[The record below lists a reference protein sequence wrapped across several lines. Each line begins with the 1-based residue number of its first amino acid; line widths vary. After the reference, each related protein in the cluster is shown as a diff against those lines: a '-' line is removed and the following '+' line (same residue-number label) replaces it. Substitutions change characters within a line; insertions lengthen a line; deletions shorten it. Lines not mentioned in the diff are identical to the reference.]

1 MIFPQIIRQKL
12 LKGVGKVR
20 SSPLFQN
27 PFLLISP
34 ISHFLF
40 PQIPPPPF
48 YSPVLFLF
56 SPLSSHIFN
65 YFHRFFNHFPY
76 TVFLS
81 PLFHDFQN
89 RFSQLSQPFFIA
101 YLCDL
106 FDFFTNPQTL
116 LLLLPLYFS
125 FLILFLQ
132 FCFFP
137 SSIFWNSFHFI
148 QSAVSRATC
157 SFMEIEQISSNLQ
170 PEKIFRLIPPHC
182 FCYTHTLSFLFQNF

>member
-12 LKGVGKVR
+12 LKGVGE
-20 SSPLFQN
+20 SSFLT
-27 PFLLISP
+27 PFSESFSFNFPHFTFFISTD
-34 ISHFLF
+34 SSSS
-40 PQIPPPPF
+40 F

-65 YFHRFFNHFPY
+65 YFHHFFNHFPY